1 MAEVAI
7 CKSLFADVLRMIGE
21 LRPPPIAST
30 S

>member
-7 CKSLFADVLRMIGE
+7 GESLFADVLRMIAG

-30 S
+30 W